1 MKNSLF
7 FYKITYLILFLFFLN
22 IKNLFTIESAALN
35 MGLAECIGV
44 YKQLKIINLLDNE
57 SSNILIS
64 LERKIRNIIDLDQLK
79 KYEEI
84 GSNKIKNININNE
97 LYKITDILLGCK
109 NLKSHLRWFNNYA
122 QQVREEYEI

>member
-109 NLKSHLRWFNNYA
+109 NLKSHLR
-122 QQVREEYEI
+122 